1 MADELNTGR
10 IAVDPDDA
18 GAGRSSRRTRR
29 RSRGGGGGGS
39 SSAHLLVL
47 VPIIGVI
54 AAGWFIFNQQQQ
66 LGEAQQALADA
77 DRRIAGLE
85 SRLRLT
91 DEALSETGADTNEQM
106 TFWESEIRKL
116 WDMANKRNRGWIE
129 TNRANLQKLTSSV
142 GALES
147 TLKTL
152 QGTVTSIDASMDK
165 QQEVSDLATALDM
178 RVQRLTRDQR
188 DLVDKV
194 NTASQIANSLKASLE
209 KRVEENEEAIRAF
222 DTHRQQINAEL
233 RELRD
238 LTQPA
243 PTSTPTLGP

>member
-1 MADELNTGR
+1 MADELRSGR

-29 RSRGGGGGGS
+29 RSRGGGTS
-39 SSAHLLVL
+39 SSAHFLV
-47 VPIIGVI
+47 VIPILGVI

-66 LGEAQQALADA
+66 LGDAQRTLADA
-77 DRRIAGLE
+77 ERRIAGLE

-129 TNRANLQKLTSSV
+129 TNRANLQKLTTSV
-142 GALES
+142 GTLES
-147 TLKTL
+147 SLQTLRS
-152 QGTVTSIDASMDK
+152 TVAGIDASMSK
-165 QQEVSDLATALDM
+165 QQEIGDLATALDM

-194 NTASQIANSLKASLE
+194 NSASQIANSLKASLE
-209 KRVEENEEAIRAF
+209 SRVAENEEAIRAF
-222 DTHRQQINAEL
+222 DAHRQQINAEL
-233 RELRD
+233 RQLRD
-238 LTQPA
+238 LAGSPPA
-243 PTSTPTLGP
+243 STPPVGP

>member
-1 MADELNTGR
+1 MADELRAGR
-10 IAVDPDDA
+10 IAVDPEDA
-18 GAGRSSRRTRR
+18 GGRSSRRTRR
-29 RSRGGGGGGS
+29 RGRGGGAS
-39 SSAHLLVL
+39 SSAHFLVII
-47 VPIIGVI
+47 PIIGVL

-77 DRRIAGLE
+77 ERRIAGLE
-85 SRLRLT
+85 SRLRMT

-129 TNRANLQKLTSSV
+129 TNRANLQKLTSTV
-142 GALES
+142 GGLES
-147 TLKTL
+147 SLQGL
-152 QGTVTSIDASMDK
+152 QGTVASFDASMSR
-165 QQEVSDLATALDM
+165 QQEIGDLATALDM

-194 NTASQIANSLKASLE
+194 NSASQIANSLKASLE
-209 KRVEENEEAIRAF
+209 SRVAENEEAIRAF
-222 DTHRQQINAEL
+222 DTHRAQINAEL

-238 LTQPA
+238 LARSQPA
-243 PTSTPTLGP
+243 STPTVGP